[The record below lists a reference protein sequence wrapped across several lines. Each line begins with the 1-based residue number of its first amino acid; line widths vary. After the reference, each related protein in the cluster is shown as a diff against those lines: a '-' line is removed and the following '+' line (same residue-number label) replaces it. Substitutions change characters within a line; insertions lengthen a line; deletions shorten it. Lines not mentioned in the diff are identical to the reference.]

1 MKTLIVGIVLL
12 GFYTLAWADA
22 QDSPHM
28 HLGELIGCIGGIIAF
43 FFAVIGFFVR
53 RSVFMEIDELKESKQ
68 DKVLC
73 EQPLKDIAYIKE
85 TKQDKSMCEQIESVA
100 CRDRDEIKEGLK
112 EGIKEFKVLHKKI
125 DRIMWKLKLPPKV
138 GEDRGDGEEEQ

>member
-1 MKTLIVGIVLL
+1 MKTLVVGIVLL
-12 GFYTLAWADA
+12 GSYTLAGADT

-53 RSVFMEIDELKESKQ
+53 RSVFMEIDDLKESKQ
-68 DKVLC
+68 DKALC
-73 EQPLKDIAYIKE
+73 EQPLKDIAYMKE

-100 CRDRDEIKEGLK
+100 CRDREEIKEGLR
-112 EGIKEFKVLHKKI
+112 EGNKEFKALHRKI
-125 DRIMWKLKLPPKV
+125 DRIMWAMKLPQKDGDNN
-138 GEDRGDGEEEQ
+138 GEDAG